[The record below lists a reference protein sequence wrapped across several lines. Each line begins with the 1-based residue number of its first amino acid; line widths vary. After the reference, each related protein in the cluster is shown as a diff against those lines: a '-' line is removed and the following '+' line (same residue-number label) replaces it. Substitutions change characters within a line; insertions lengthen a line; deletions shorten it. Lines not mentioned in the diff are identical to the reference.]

1 MKTLRG
7 KCVVI
12 TGAGSGIGRA
22 LAVECARNGAR
33 LALCDV
39 SEGGLAETVR
49 LASGLGAEAFGERVD
64 VSQASEVQRFAAL
77 VETRCGGADV
87 IVNNAGV
94 SLTQMVD
101 KMSKSDMEWL
111 FSINYW
117 GVVHGCSA
125 FLPQLLAKS
134 EGHIV
139 NVSSLFGLIPM
150 PSQAAYVASKFA
162 VRGYTES
169 MRVELASTGVGVTCV
184 HPGGVKTGIV
194 RNGRHYETKLSVGS
208 VDSLAQRFEKIAM
221 STPEYAA
228 RKIVRAIQRRKARL
242 IIGPDAVVLDL
253 LQRIS
258 PRGFSRLLI
267 TMAKALAHANGSQ
280 SEVEADNGHKAA

>member
-1 MKTLRG
+1 MNSLSG

-22 LAVECARNGAR
+22 LALECAREGAR

-39 SEGGLAETVR
+39 SEGGLEETVR
-49 LASGLGAEAFGERVD
+49 LVGGLSAEVFGERVD

-77 VETRCGGADV
+77 VAERCGGADV
-87 IVNNAGV
+87 VVNNAGV

-125 FLPQLLAKS
+125 FLPQLAAKS
-134 EGHIV
+134 EAHIV

-169 MRVELASTGVGVTCV
+169 LRIELASTGIGVSCV

-194 RNGRHYETKLSVGS
+194 RNGRHYETKLSVGG
-208 VDSLAQRFEKIAM
+208 VDGLAQRFEKIAM

-228 RKIVRAIQRRKARL
+228 RKIVRAIQKRKARV
-242 IIGPDAVVLDL
+242 IVGPDAVVMDL

-267 TMAKALAHANGSQ
+267 AMAKTLAHANRSQGGVGSDK
-280 SEVEADNGHKAA
+280 SHKAA

>member
-7 KCVVI
+7 KCVVV

-22 LAVECARNGAR
+22 LAAACAREGAR
-33 LALCDV
+33 LALCDI

-49 LASGLGAEAFGERVD
+49 LVGGLSAEVFAERID
-64 VSQASEVQRFAAL
+64 VSQASQMQRFAAL
-77 VETRCGGADV
+77 VAERCGGADV
-87 IVNNAGV
+87 VVNNAGV
-94 SLTQMVD
+94 SLTQVVD
-101 KMSKSDMEWL
+101 KMSKADMEWL

-125 FLPQLLAKS
+125 FLPQLLAKD
-134 EGHIV
+134 EAHIV
-139 NVSSLFGLIPM
+139 NISSLFGLIPV
-150 PSQAAYVASKFA
+150 PTQAAYVASKFA

-169 MRVELASTGVGVTCV
+169 LCLELDSTGIGVSCV

-194 RNGRHYETKLSVGS
+194 RNGRHYETMLSVGG
-208 VDSLAQRFEKIAM
+208 VDNLARRFDKAAV

-228 RKIVRAIQRRKARL
+228 RKIIRAIRKRKARV
-242 IIGPDAVVLDL
+242 IIGSDAVVMDL

-258 PRGFSRLLI
+258 PRGFRHLMIII
-267 TMAKALAHANGSQ
+267 TKVLAYANRSLGG
-280 SEVEADNGHKAA
+280 ERT